1 MKNHITQNFST
12 HWLLDNKLLFIIKVL
27 FLFGI
32 VLNTT
37 LISANTLE
45 QCVKDE
51 SKCYGG
57 LTRTTVGDPKFGD
70 IYKNIIPISD
80 KVKIYLPDGLWQVV
94 VTTTY
99 KGEPSW
105 HAPWYVI
112 SLKNLDKDSPV
123 KFVFYNYFKNSS
135 SWQGW
140 DTPCDKPRNFP
151 GINVISNKKIGITY
165 QCLFSFH
172 WNNSPGIFNSLKTHP
187 YWKNEIKGYENEFI
201 YSLPRSGIL
210 FESIHYRVSST
221 YIREVFLLDDKSL
234 NVDGSKFF
242 DKIMGNNEKKLND
255 WFLSYSENRIKTFFD
270 NSTHSPLLAQLPF
283 RRSIESETEVKE
295 AFSLIETKKN
305 ELPNEVK
312 AQDLAIKERPL
323 SEAEPAL
330 LALKE
335 TAIKD
340 AAAKEAADKEV
351 ALKEAAAKEAAAKEA
366 AAKEAAIKEAAAKE
380 AAAKDAAIKEA
391 AAKEAAAKDA
401 AIKEAAAK
409 EAAAKEAAI
418 KDAAAKEA
426 AAKVAAAKEAA
437 IKEAAA
443 KEAAAKEA
451 AAKEAAAK
459 EAAIKEAA
467 IKEAAAKDAA
477 IKEAV
482 AKEAAIKEAAAK
494 EAAIKEA
501 AAKEAAIKEAA
512 IKEAAAKE
520 AAAKL
525 APAKILTSNIKKAL
539 IIGNDSYENVAKLKN
554 ARSDANAMGL
564 ALKTVGYKVQVK
576 NDLNHKDMKKAIRQ
590 FKMDIQPGDEVFIFF
605 AGHGLQIAGS
615 NYLLPIDITAESEDQ
630 VKDDAIQ
637 LQRLLDDMND
647 QKARLTL
654 ALIDACRDNPF
665 PKSGRAL
672 GGRGLA
678 PTSAATGQMIIF
690 SAGTGQQALD
700 RLGSS
705 DNDPNSVFTRIFIN
719 EIKKPGVRID
729 NVIREVRKKVVE
741 AAKSVG
747 HDQVP
752 AIYDQVVGD
761 FYFIE

>member
-12 HWLLDNKLLFIIKVL
+12 HWLFDNKFLFIIKFL

-37 LISANTLE
+37 LISANTLD
-45 QCVKDE
+45 QCIKDE

-105 HAPWYVI
+105 HAPWFVI
-112 SLKNLDKDSPV
+112 SLKNLDKDSPF

-172 WNNSPGIFNSLKTHP
+172 WNNSPGIFNSLKNHP
-187 YWKNEIKGYENEFI
+187 YWKNEIKDYENEFI

-210 FESIHYRVSST
+210 FESTHYRVNST
-221 YIREVFLLDDKSL
+221 YIREVFLFDGKSV

-242 DKIMGNNEKKLND
+242 DKIMGDNEKKLND

-270 NSTHSPLLAQLPF
+270 KSTHSPLLAQLPF
-283 RRSIESETEVKE
+283 RRSVESETEVKE

-312 AQDLAIKERPL
+312 TQDSAIKERPL
-323 SEAEPAL
+323 SDAEPAL
-330 LALKE
+330 LALEE
-335 TAIKD
+335 TAT
-340 AAAKEAADKEV
+340 KEAAS
-351 ALKEAAAKEAAAKEA
+351 KEAAVKEAVIKEA
-366 AAKEAAIKEAAAKE
+366 VIKEAAIKEAAAKE
-380 AAAKDAAIKEA
+380 AVI
-391 AAKEAAAKDA
+391 
-401 AIKEAAAK
+401 
-409 EAAAKEAAI
+409 
-418 KDAAAKEA
+418 
-426 AAKVAAAKEAA
+426 KEAA

-459 EAAIKEAA
+459 VAAAKEKEAAAKEAAIKEAASKEAAVKEAAAKVAAAKEAAIKEAAIKEAAIKEAA
-467 IKEAAAKDAA
+467 IKEAAAKEAA
-477 IKEAV
+477 AKVAAAKEAA

-494 EAAIKEA
+494 VA

-520 AAAKL
+520 ATAKL

-539 IIGNDSYENVAKLKN
+539 IIVNDSYENVAKLKN

-576 NDLNHKDMKKAIRQ
+576 NDLNHKDMKKVIRQ

-630 VKDDAIQ
+630 IKDDAIQ

-719 EIKKPGVRID
+719 EINKPGVRID